1 MVTNMQ
7 EYYDLLYR
15 IQDQNKPSLA
25 VLIPSTE
32 TIYDVDLSTR
42 TINGPASLGVEP
54 VLRPALLSFILNKY
68 NDKKKKNNTK

>member
-42 TINGPASLGVEP
+42 TIKGPASLGVEADH
-54 VLRPALLSFILNKY
+54 RSEIIYFKLNRYEK
-68 NDKKKKNNTK
+68 

>member
-32 TIYDVDLSTR
+32 TIYDVDY
-42 TINGPASLGVEP
+42 NQCEYAK
-54 VLRPALLSFILNKY
+54 VLFKELHNIKY
-68 NDKKKKNNTK
+68 